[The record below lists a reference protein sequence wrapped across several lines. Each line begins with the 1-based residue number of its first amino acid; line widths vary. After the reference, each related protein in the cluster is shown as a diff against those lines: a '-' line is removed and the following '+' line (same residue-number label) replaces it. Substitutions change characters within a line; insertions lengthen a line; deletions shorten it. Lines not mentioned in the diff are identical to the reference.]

1 MGTGGVAPSSLR
13 FSASATFESVVEV
26 QRGRLLWSLPHKCVM
41 NFEFLFRHK
50 MESLKS
56 PVAPL
61 APIFLTC
68 NLFSFKSFT
77 ILLLLS
83 QELKTQTVFT

>member
-1 MGTGGVAPSSLR
+1 MRLFFFPRARLWETGGVVPSLLR

-26 QRGRLLWSLPHKCVM
+26 QRGRSLSSLPHKYVM
-41 NFEFLFRHK
+41 NFGFLFRHK
-50 MESLKS
+50 IESLKS
-56 PVAPL
+56 PVDPM

-77 ILLLLS
+77 I
-83 QELKTQTVFT
+83 